1 MKKIISL
8 LFILVI
14 FGGSYYYFYINDNQI
29 STTAYEYSKI
39 EKAALYAKK
48 KSLFVHAGHGLTYNS
63 AKKISSINCIRGNPS
78 KEPPPLLRES
88 QI

>member
-39 EKAALYAKK
+39 EKGNIRKTISATGILSFKCFTQTVIRLKARALLNRA
-48 KSLFVHAGHGLTYNS
+48 
-63 AKKISSINCIRGNPS
+63 
-78 KEPPPLLRES
+78 
-88 QI
+88 